1 MGVLVV
7 ITDKLNEL
15 KMFSE
20 LRKATTKNKTN
31 TFVKL
36 SSTLKN
42 SELMEKSAYIYSRI
56 TCFCKKK
63 NEINHL

>member
-20 LRKATTKNKTN
+20 LRKATTENKTN

-36 SSTLKN
+36 NSTLKN
-42 SELMEKSAYIYSRI
+42 SE
-56 TCFCKKK
+56 
-63 NEINHL
+63 

>member
-31 TFVKL
+31 ICEAQQYAQKF
-36 SSTLKN
+36 
-42 SELMEKSAYIYSRI
+42 
-56 TCFCKKK
+56 
-63 NEINHL
+63 